1 MIRKT
6 ILKTMLNYLIDNN
19 YVIYGLCTTTAGF
32 IGYLVIKSYFYST
45 IIETP
50 HTPQTFNFTP
60 EQFLSINSFL
70 DQGGVLNKETNDR
83 LDQDLQTIMGEDDYN
98 NFQDDLQAINN
109 EFSQELLRVFAEE
122 FSRL

>member
-1 MIRKT
+1 MT
-6 ILKTMLNYLIDNN
+6 IFNNLIDNN
-19 YVIYGLCTTTAGF
+19 YVIYGLFPTTVGL
-32 IGYLVIKSYFYST
+32 ISYLVIKSYFYST

-50 HTPQTFNFTP
+50 NSPQTFNFTP